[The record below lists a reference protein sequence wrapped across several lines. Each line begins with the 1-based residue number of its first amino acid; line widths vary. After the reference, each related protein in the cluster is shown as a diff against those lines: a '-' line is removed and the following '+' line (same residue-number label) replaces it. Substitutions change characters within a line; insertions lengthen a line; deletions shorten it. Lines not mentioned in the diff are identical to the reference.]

1 MARKSKAIVA
11 ALNARWGKG
20 NWGKGKKKRSKK
32 RTTKRTAKK
41 AGRKRRADAGRKRGA
56 YCILSKSDLEK
67 IVRGVVRK

>member
-20 NWGKGKKKRSKK
+20 NWGKGKKKSSKK
-32 RTTKRTAKK
+32 RGSKKRASK
-41 AGRKRRADAGRKRGA
+41 AGRKRRSDAGRKRGS
-56 YCILSKSDLEK
+56 YCLISKTDLEK